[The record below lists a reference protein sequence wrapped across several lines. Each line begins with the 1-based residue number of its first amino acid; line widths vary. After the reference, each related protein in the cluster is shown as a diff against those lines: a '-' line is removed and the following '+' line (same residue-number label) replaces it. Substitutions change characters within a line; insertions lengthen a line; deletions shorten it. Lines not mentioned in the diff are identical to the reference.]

1 LLNITFARG
10 CGKVNN
16 IIFTYLMDLR
26 ESRSRNVEAAVRHP
40 WELARLEVVYRLL
53 SRRIG
58 KNKIGNI
65 LDLGCGDTYFVEQF
79 AGRFPGRDFAA
90 VDIAFDKETRLAY
103 EERLK
108 GKPIHLFDSL
118 EEAQSGFKT
127 EVDLVLLLDVIEHIE
142 HDIDFLSSLKN
153 YSFIKKDAWVI
164 ITVPAYQSLFCSHD
178 KFLGHYRRY
187 TNKML
192 EEHVKKAGY
201 IPREAGY
208 FFSSLLLPRYLQV
221 RKEKSSGYRKET
233 TGLVEWS
240 GSPSKTAL
248 LKNILLFDF
257 EMSRAAGLFGFNVP
271 GLSNY
276 MLCQRS
282 V

>member
-1 LLNITFARG
+1 
-10 CGKVNN
+10 
-16 IIFTYLMDLR
+16 MDLR
-26 ESRSRNVEAAVRHP
+26 ESRSRDTAPATRHP

-53 SRRIG
+53 SRTIG
-58 KNKIGNI
+58 KKNIGNI
-65 LDLGCGDTYFVEQF
+65 LDLGCGDTFFVEQF
-79 AGRFPGRDFAA
+79 AQRFDGRSFAA
-90 VDIAFDKETRLAY
+90 VDIAFDDEIKTSY

-118 EEAQSGFKT
+118 QKAQDDFKS
-127 EVDLVLLLDVIEHIE
+127 EVNLVLLLDVIEHIE
-142 HDIDFLSSLKN
+142 HDIEFLSSLKN
-153 YSFIKKDAWVI
+153 YPFIKKDAWVI

-178 KFLGHYRRY
+178 RFLGHYRRY

-192 EEHVKKAGY
+192 EEHVRAAGY

-221 RKEKSSGYRKET
+221 RKEKKKGPDKET

-240 GSPSKTAL
+240 GSPFKTAL

-257 EMSRAAGLFGFNVP
+257 EMSRAAGLFGFRLP

-276 MLCQRS
+276 MICQRS